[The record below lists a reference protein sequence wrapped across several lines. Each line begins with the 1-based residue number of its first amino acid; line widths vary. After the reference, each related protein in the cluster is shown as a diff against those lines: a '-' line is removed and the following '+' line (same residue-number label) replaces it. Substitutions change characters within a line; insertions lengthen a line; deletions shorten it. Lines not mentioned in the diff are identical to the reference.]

1 MPVKLV
7 VIISLASF
15 AAAFAAATWIYTA
28 DEAVEKPAVSVQS
41 PSTFNAELPVEDRI
55 RALEQAVSDER
66 FARQLLQEEV
76 FYLTSELERLSGDS
90 DFGQAEESRAEQTV
104 IRACRVVRR
113 IVGGIRLKVA
123 CRHSSMQ
130 GSCRARRA

>member
-90 DFGQAEESRAEQTV
+90 DFGQAEESRAEQTEEDSSDS
-104 IRACRVVRR
+104 RVSRR
-113 IVGGIRLKVA
+113 EAYRRRNSPEGR
-123 CRHSSMQ
+123 MQ
-130 GSCRARRA
+130 ALIDAGF